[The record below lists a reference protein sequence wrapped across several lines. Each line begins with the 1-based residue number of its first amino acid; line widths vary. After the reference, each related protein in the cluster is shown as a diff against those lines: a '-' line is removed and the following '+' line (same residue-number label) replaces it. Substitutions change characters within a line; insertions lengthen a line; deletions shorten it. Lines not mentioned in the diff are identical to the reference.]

1 MRWTRKY
8 SLSSHSSLLDLATHF
23 LLPSLR
29 TERHHDQA
37 HCRGLCAV
45 SRPRPL
51 RSSQMEPL
59 QVNSNKEK
67 LTENIE
73 RFVVALSLDTQDSV
87 GRIRIIDFDVH
98 GSHRHPP
105 VDLEWPRLEDASQDS
120 VTFALPSE
128 VLYVIIRTTLYLVNV
143 KYEYDSG

>member
-1 MRWTRKY
+1 
-8 SLSSHSSLLDLATHF
+8 
-23 LLPSLR
+23 
-29 TERHHDQA
+29 
-37 HCRGLCAV
+37 
-45 SRPRPL
+45 
-51 RSSQMEPL
+51 MEPL

-87 GRIRIIDFDVH
+87 GRIRSIDFDVH